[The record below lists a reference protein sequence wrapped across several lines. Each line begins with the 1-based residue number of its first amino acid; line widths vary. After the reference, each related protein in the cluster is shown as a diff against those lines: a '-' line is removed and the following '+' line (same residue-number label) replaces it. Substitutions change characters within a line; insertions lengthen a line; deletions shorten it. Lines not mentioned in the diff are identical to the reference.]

1 MRQLTPLGYVE
12 EVARAG
18 SIRRAAE
25 VLAITASA
33 LNRRI
38 LALEEELGMPIFER
52 LPRGVR
58 LNTAGEILLH
68 HIRNQVSDMAR
79 VRSQI
84 ADLSGVRRGHVSVAC
99 DQALMPWFLPRQV
112 EAYRREHPAVT
123 FNALVRGRET
133 ADAALADYSAD
144 IALIFE
150 PSRFADFQ
158 TIVTAPQ
165 PVHCVMASG
174 HPLAARETVRLG
186 ECLQYPLALPAAPD
200 GLRFLLEGVAS
211 RGGAQLVPAVESDSY
226 AFLLNYAA
234 AADMVSFQI
243 PVGIPDP
250 ATRPDLASRP
260 VDARDIR
267 PSLLYMGQLRGRVL
281 PIAAARFADRLAGV
295 FASELDSG

>member
-1 MRQLTPLGYVE
+1 MRQLTPLSYVE

-18 SIRRAAE
+18 SIRRAAD

-38 LALEEELGMPIFER
+38 LALEAELGMPIFER

-68 HIRNQVSDMAR
+68 HIRGQVSDMAR

-84 ADLSGVRRGHVSVAC
+84 ADLSGVRRGHVSIAC
-99 DQALMPWFLPRQV
+99 DQALMPWFLPRQI
-112 EAYRREHPAVT
+112 EAYRGAHPAVT
-123 FNALVRGRET
+123 FRTLVRDRES
-133 ADAALADYSAD
+133 ADRALADYSAD

-150 PSRFADFQ
+150 PSRFADFE
-158 TIVTAPQ
+158 TVVAVPQ

-186 ECLQYPLALPAAPD
+186 ECLQYPLALPTAPD

-211 RGGAQLVPAVESDSY
+211 RAGAQLAPAVESDSY
-226 AFLLNYAA
+226 EFLLGYAA
-234 AADMVSFQI
+234 AADMVSFQV
-243 PVGIPDP
+243 PVGIPDS
-250 ATRPDLASRP
+250 AARPELASRP

-267 PSLLYMGQLRGRVL
+267 PSQLCMGQLRGRVL
-281 PIAAARFADRLAGV
+281 PIAAARFADRLAAV
-295 FASELDSG
+295 FAGEFDGG